1 MPCYGNRESQLT
13 QSIGCG
19 MPSDAEI
26 HIYIGCTE
34 AQDLIAKVLSWSVV
48 RRTQRT
54 VRFYPLYAHAVDFE
68 MPSDPQNRP
77 GTPFSFHRFM
87 IPEIAGYQGRAI
99 YMDCDQIV
107 FKDVARL
114 YDRPMHGAPLLCC
127 DTRHKRKPTP
137 TKRSSMILL
146 DCGRLDWRIRQI
158 VRDLDAG
165 HYSYQSL
172 FALEGYRHT
181 LPRAWNALDRY
192 RWPWTA
198 LLHFTNKARQPW
210 IHHRHTLAYLWF
222 NELFTALD
230 AGYITADEVRAAAE
244 QQLVRPSLVHQI
256 VHRVA
261 DPRALPV
268 AVKAGDETFINAC
281 AERDFNNVPGEYRDP
296 WAGAARQLG

>member
-1 MPCYGNRESQLT
+1 
-13 QSIGCG
+13 
-19 MPSDAEI
+19 MPSDDEI
-26 HIYIGCTE
+26 HIYIGCTA
-34 AQDLIAKVLSWSVV
+34 AQDLIAKVLSWSVM

-54 VRFYPLYAHAVDFE
+54 VRFHLLHVHAIDFE

-114 YDRPMHGAPLLCC
+114 YDRPMRGAPLLCC
-127 DTRHKRKPTP
+127 DTRHKRKPMP
-137 TKRSSMILL
+137 MKRSSMMLL
-146 DCGRLDWRIRQI
+146 DCGHLDWQIRQI
-158 VRDLDAG
+158 VQDLNAG

-172 FALEGYRHT
+172 FALEGYCHT

-210 IHHRHTLAYLWF
+210 IHHRHALAYLWF
-222 NELFTALD
+222 NELFAALD
-230 AGYITADEVRAAAE
+230 ANYITSDEVHEAVE
-244 QQLVRPSLVHQI
+244 QQLVRPSLIHQAL
-256 VHRVA
+256 HRLA
-261 DPRALPV
+261 DPRALPD
-268 AVKAGDETFINAC
+268 AVKAGDAAFISAC
-281 AERDFNNVPGEYRDP
+281 AECDFNNVPGEYRDLH
-296 WAGAARQLG
+296 ARAAREFG